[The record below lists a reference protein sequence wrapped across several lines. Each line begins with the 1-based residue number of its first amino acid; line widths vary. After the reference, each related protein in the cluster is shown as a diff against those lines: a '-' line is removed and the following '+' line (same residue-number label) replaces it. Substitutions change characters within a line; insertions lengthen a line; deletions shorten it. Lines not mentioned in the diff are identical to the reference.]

1 MGEQQAGRI
10 YKKMGRICKKL
21 GRNERIGLV
30 KC

>member
-10 YKKMGRICKKL
+10 YKKMGRIYKKL